1 MWKKALVL
9 LLLFGWWA
17 AAALAASVGLGDVI
31 RTLETPFKGDAQVQ
45 RGTAKSGIYDFQ
57 ADFFQESHIASIDR
71 VQRGRGEV
79 SFKFLRRTTGEVPLA
94 MFRWEYRDPSP
105 QEIVSDGETMW
116 VYLPE
121 NRQVI
126 QSDLREVNQQQG
138 DNPVTFLTGLGNL
151 SRDFQIR
158 WASPNRDREGNYL
171 LELQPRGV
179 SQLIHR
185 LQIVVDRDAVRE
197 YVENNTTGDLFP
209 ILATTVEDP
218 NGNRTTIEFH
228 DLRVNRNISD
238 RFFNFIRPAGVEVV
252 RPSDLQMGY

>member
-1 MWKKALVL
+1 MWKNAFL
-9 LLLFGWWA
+9 LLLLIGCWA
-17 AAALAASVGLGDVI
+17 GAALAAPVGLSDVI
-31 RTLETPFKGDAQVQ
+31 RTLETPFKNDAQVK
-45 RGTAKSGIYDFQ
+45 RGTATSGIYDFQ

-79 SFKFLRRTTGEVPLA
+79 RFKFLRRTTGEVPLA
-94 MFRWEYRDPSP
+94 MFRWEYREPSP

-126 QSDLREVNQQQG
+126 QSDITEVSRQQG

-151 SRDFQIR
+151 SRDFRIR
-158 WASPNRDREGNYL
+158 WASPNVDREGNHI
-171 LELQPRGV
+171 LELEPRSV

-185 LQIVVDRDAVRE
+185 LQIVVDRDAVQE

-209 ILATTVEDP
+209 ILATSVTDP

-228 DLRVNRNISD
+228 DLRVNRNISE
-238 RFFNFIRPAGVEVV
+238 RYFTFNRPAGVEVV
-252 RPSDLQMGY
+252 RPSELQMGY